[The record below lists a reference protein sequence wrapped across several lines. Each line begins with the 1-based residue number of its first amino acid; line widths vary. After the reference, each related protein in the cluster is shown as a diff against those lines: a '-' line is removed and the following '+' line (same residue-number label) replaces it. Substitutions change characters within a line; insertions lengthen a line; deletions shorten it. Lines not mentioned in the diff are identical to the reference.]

1 MIFSGTRFYHF
12 FDFNMHNLLSTI
24 SLGKR
29 RKGALPSF
37 IFPTAMIIN
46 TSIFSSV
53 NGP

>member
-12 FDFNMHNLLSTI
+12 SDFDIHNLLSTI

-29 RKGALPSF
+29 KKRALPNF

-46 TSIFSSV
+46 TSIFSTV